1 MIPGNF
7 DWFLHV
13 MLFYHMKNIIAK
25 QKNGDGDKE
34 EDGDGDDSDGGL
46 D

>member
-1 MIPGNF
+1 
-7 DWFLHV
+7 
-13 MLFYHMKNIIAK
+13 MKNIIAK

-46 D
+46 DWNTMIWFL